1 MRTHDLFIAG
11 DWRRGSGALTVLSP
25 YSRAEVAQVARAGPA
40 ELGAALE
47 AAAAARESLAA
58 LSGHQRATI
67 LEQAA
72 VEIATR
78 RDELAHVM
86 VEEAGK
92 PLALARVEADRCV
105 ETFRESARVA
115 RSPRGEVFDLDGFAS
130 GAGRT
135 AVLRRVPVGVVL
147 GITPFNFPLN
157 LVAHKMAP
165 AVAAGCPIVVKPA
178 SQTPTP
184 ALLLAETLHRAGL
197 PVGGVNVVPCAG
209 ADAGALLD
217 DPRVK
222 LLTFTGSAAIG
233 WELKR
238 RLWDRRVA
246 LELGGNAAV
255 VVEPDGG
262 DAAGIAQ
269 RIAVGAYGYAGQS
282 CISVQRVLVNEA
294 IADELRTALVAATQG
309 FVTGDPAQI
318 ATLCGPMITPGDA
331 DRIEAWVEAAR
342 SAGARLLTPW
352 RREGSV
358 VWPLLIEN
366 APLDAAV
373 WADEVF
379 APVAALRTYRDFDE
393 ALALVNDS
401 RYGLQAGVFTR
412 DLEKVHKAFAALEV
426 GGIIQGDIPSWRS
439 DPMPYGGVKQSGIG
453 REGPR
458 FAVEEMTEPRL
469 LVLKRG

>member
-1 MRTHDLFIAG
+1 MREQSLFIG
-11 DWRRGSGALTVLSP
+11 GRWRKASATFAVVSPYDRREVARVARAAQEQLAAALDAAAQSQQTVVALSP
-25 YSRAEVAQVARAGPA
+25 Y
-40 ELGAALE
+40 
-47 AAAAARESLAA
+47 
-58 LSGHQRATI
+58 QRARI

-72 VEIATR
+72 KEIAAR
-78 RDELAHVM
+78 REELARVL

-105 ETFRESARVA
+105 ETFVESARVA
-115 RSPRGEVFDLDGFAS
+115 QTPHDEFLDLEGFAS

-135 AVLRRVPVGVVL
+135 AILRRFPIGVVL

-184 ALLLAETLHRAGL
+184 ALLLAEILHNAGL
-197 PVGGVNVVPCAG
+197 PAGGVNVVPCAG

-217 DPRVK
+217 DTRVK
-222 LLTFTGSAAIG
+222 LLTFTGSAQVG
-233 WELKR
+233 WGLKQR
-238 RLWDRRVA
+238 MWDRRVA

-262 DAAGIAQ
+262 ELAAIAQ
-269 RIAVGAYGYAGQS
+269 RIAIGAYGYAGQS
-282 CISVQRVLVNEA
+282 CISVQRVLVNAA
-294 IADELRTALVAATQG
+294 IADEFREALVAATSQ
-309 FVTGDPAQI
+309 VIAGDPREL

-331 DRIEAWVEAAR
+331 DRIEAWVAQAQGR
-342 SAGARLLTPW
+342 GARLLTPW

-358 VWPLLIEN
+358 VWPLLIEDV
-366 APLDAAV
+366 PLDAV
-373 WADEVF
+373 IWADEAF
-379 APVAALRTYRDFDE
+379 APVAALRTYREFDE

-401 RYGLQAGVFTR
+401 RYGLQAGMFTR
-412 DLEKVHKAFAALEV
+412 DLDKVQRAFATLEV
-426 GGIIQGDIPSWRS
+426 GAVIQGDIPSWRS

-469 LVLKRG
+469 LVLRHG